1 MVEIYSTVKYVNT
14 YKTEKPKNKGKIGC
28 LFKMILNKK
37 KHSPVN
43 LFLGTHKKKMLFL
56 STYIGRCNMICDK
69 FQTSCP
75 KFCFSTKTYA
85 HYYVYVVQRGL
96 QQVKEHRNQNNK

>member
-28 LFKMILNKK
+28 LFKMRLNKK
-37 KHSPVN
+37 TFPCKSIFRN
-43 LFLGTHKKKMLFL
+43 TQKKMLFL
-56 STYIGRCNMICDK
+56 STYIGRGNMICDK

-75 KFCFSTKTYA
+75 KLCFSTSILILYA
-85 HYYVYVVQRGL
+85 RW
-96 QQVKEHRNQNNK
+96 